1 MEWIKDNLATIIVGL
16 LLLTAVIF
24 AIYRL
29 IKEHRNGKCS
39 VGCPG
44 CSIAGKCPYSKQ

>member
-1 MEWIKDNLATIIVGL
+1 MEWLMDNLATIIVGL

-39 VGCPG
+39 GGCPG
-44 CSIAGKCPYSKQ
+44 CSLNGKCPHSKQ

>member
-1 MEWIKDNLATIIVGL
+1 MEWIMDNLATIIVGL

-29 IKEHRNGKCS
+29 IRNHRNGKCS
-39 VGCPG
+39 TH
-44 CSIAGKCPYSKQ
+44 